1 MHTISKKRDKLNRI
15 SCVYYITGLTQ
26 RDWKT
31 LGIRTQFKQQTLGNV
46 AHLWLPRGG
55 PCEDAPEKSLGKT
68 QQEGSPGKHENPR
81 LEAHPETDTRRGEL
95 VPAPHPSK
103 SSAEEHERA
112 SAEHARSLRTWSAPT
127 GDEHCDAVQRE
138 RERAG
143 SLGVTGARLATP
155 KRTSKEGGTGISE
168 GRMRTRRLFP
178 SGASSPLSFTE
189 RC

>member
-1 MHTISKKRDKLNRI
+1 M
-15 SCVYYITGLTQ
+15 
-26 RDWKT
+26 
-31 LGIRTQFKQQTLGNV
+31 

-155 KRTSKEGGTGISE
+155 KRTSKEELVFPRVGCARAACSHQ
-168 GRMRTRRLFP
+168 RRPARFP
-178 SGASSPLSFTE
+178 LQSGADLRARQGGSNIESQIRSQCARFLF
-189 RC
+189 